1 MCCQT
6 SEEAAG
12 SITAKTFLG
21 KPPRRA
27 KRAYAKARQ
36 QQRLP
41 RQAKRTQHVCVPS
54 IPAGYKRL
62 QHPAVGAVLP
72 AKVRGG
78 GRGPTMEPH
87 RCCTHQREGKG
98 RRRLGR

>member
-27 KRAYAKARQ
+27 KRAYANARQ

-41 RQAKRTQHVCVPS
+41 RHAKRTQPVCVQS
-54 IPAGYKRL
+54 IPARYKRL
-62 QHPAVGAVLP
+62 QHPEVGAVVQ
-72 AKVRGG
+72 AKLRGG
-78 GRGPTMEPH
+78 DVDRTMKH
-87 RCCTHQREGKG
+87 NRCAIIEGMGKG
-98 RRRLGR
+98 R